1 MASEAHFRAFMHDVV
16 NRTNISKLI
25 AILELL
31 NEEYFSPEEIAE
43 IQEMSASDEWTNWRD
58 IQR

>member
-1 MASEAHFRAFMHDVV
+1 MHDVV